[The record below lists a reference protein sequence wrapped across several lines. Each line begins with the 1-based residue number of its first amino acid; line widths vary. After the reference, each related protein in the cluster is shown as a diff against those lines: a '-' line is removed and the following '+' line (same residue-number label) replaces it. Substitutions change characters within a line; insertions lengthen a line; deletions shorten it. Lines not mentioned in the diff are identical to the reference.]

1 MFKNLFSKKN
11 MPIIIIVSVAVALS
25 IVMITIGSVRLL
37 KPLGGKFDGTNSGGS
52 SSGLTENSK
61 PLDENFDGTN
71 SGDSSSSGSNGSFDN
86 STTKPNTLLNPEY
99 YEKVEYVPMPTLDN
113 VTLTESE
120 MLEKYRGYTD
130 WRIYSIRTAKDEIKP
145 AAGCTAYYVS
155 NKGSSKND
163 GLSPETPFASIG
175 DLGKIKSQL
184 KAGDVIYFER
194 GSIFRGQ
201 IYADVAGITYAAYG
215 EGKKPEIYAS
225 PGDGAKVGTWEQ
237 TKENKNVYKYSLN
250 FGDRDI
256 GTIVFNG
263 GEKHAIKC
271 TIRVEED
278 GSTTNQTTG
287 KKFSTYADLDEN
299 LHFFHDYKDT
309 GYLYLYCKDGNPAE
323 VFDSI
328 EFSIKKYMID
338 VKADNIRV
346 DNLCFKYG
354 GAHGIGAGTRNGLT
368 VTNCEFGW
376 IGGSIQ
382 MVGKA
387 GGIHDVRYGN
397 AIEIYGGCDRYTVT
411 NCYFYQVYDA
421 AVTFQYGTTDEKSN
435 ITMKNINISDNV
447 MEKCN
452 YSFEYFLSGGTPE
465 TSYIQDVSIN
475 NNLMWYS
482 GYGLC
487 EQRPDKKADA
497 HIKNWDDPRNV
508 RGKFEINNNLFA
520 ISRNDLVQSNG
531 HSVVGS
537 PSYSGN
543 TYIQFLNASLGRSG
557 NVKTKVIFDNK
568 VRESIK
574 SMLGDTKS
582 KIIFVK

>member
-1 MFKNLFSKKN
+1 MFKNLFSKKYL
-11 MPIIIIVSVAVALS
+11 PITIIVSVILVAA
-25 IVMITIGSVRLL
+25 IVFGVIFIVKPNGKDGINSNNGSDVSSN
-37 KPLGGKFDGTNSGGS
+37 NSSQTTDNNS
-52 SSGLTENSK
+52 SSGNK
-61 PLDENFDGTN
+61 
-71 SGDSSSSGSNGSFDN
+71 
-86 STTKPNTLLNPEY
+86 KPNGLANPGM
-99 YEKVEYVPMPTLDN
+99 YEEVKYMPMPTLDN

-225 PGDGAKVGTWEQ
+225 PGDGAKLGVWEQ

-271 TIRVEED
+271 TIRVEEG

-299 LHFFHDYKDT
+299 LHFFHDYT
-309 GYLYLYCKDGNPAE
+309 GTGLVYLYCEDGNPGE
-323 VFDSI
+323 IFDSI

-338 VKADNIRV
+338 IKADNIRV

-354 GAHGIGAGTRNGLT
+354 GAHGIGSGTCSGLT

-397 AIEIYGGCDRYTVT
+397 AIEIWGGCDRYTVT
-411 NCYFYQVYDA
+411 NCYFYQIYDA
-421 AVTFQYGTTDEKSN
+421 AVTFQYSTTGDSN
-435 ITMKNINISDNV
+435 IVMTNINISDNV

-465 TSYIQDVSIN
+465 TSYIQDVKVN

-497 HIKNWDDPRNV
+497 HIKNWDDPRNI

-557 NVKTKVIFDNK
+557 NVKTKVIFDSN
-568 VRESIK
+568 VREAIK
-574 SMLGDTKS
+574 TMLCDNKS